1 MLRPFFEELPEG
13 QEVEDAGV
21 FIDDGVGTFTIID
34 EVIHG
39 LNDVLLNLFSE
50 VAVVVLCVEMEG
62 IGNEL
67 LAELEDLELLDAVV
81 VAVEY
86 LLHFLVEGGVVVG
99 QQLFVADVRVDQFR
113 PKRFSIH
120 RQLW

>member
-1 MLRPFFEELPEG
+1 M
-13 QEVEDAGV
+13 V
-21 FIDDGVGTFTIID
+21 ID

-39 LNDVLLNLFSE
+39 LNDVLLSLFSE
-50 VAVVVLCVEMEG
+50 VAVVVLCVEMKG
-62 IGNEL
+62 IGDEL
-67 LAELEDLELLDAVV
+67 LGELEDLELLDAVV

-99 QQLFVADVRVDQFR
+99 QQLLVADVRVDQLR

>member
-1 MLRPFFEELPEG
+1 M
-13 QEVEDAGV
+13 V
-21 FIDDGVGTFTIID
+21 ID

-39 LNDVLLNLFSE
+39 LNDVLLSLFSE
-50 VAVVVLCVEMEG
+50 VAVVVLCVD
-62 IGNEL
+62 EL
-67 LAELEDLELLDAVV
+67 LGELEDLELLDAVV

-99 QQLFVADVRVDQFR
+99 QQLLVADVRVDQLR